1 MIESPRLRKHSVAE
15 AYFEGC
21 LMKSFDVNRRKMR
34 TVAVDQ
40 QRHEVA
46 FPMQEIEVTRLRDL
60 TEKMKKT
67 RKMNSRIV
75 G

>member
-1 MIESPRLRKHSVAE
+1 MIDSPRLKKHSIAE
-15 AYFEGC
+15 TYFEGF
-21 LMKSFDVNRRKMR
+21 LMKSFDVNWRKMG

-46 FPMQEIEVTRLRDL
+46 FAMQEIEVMRLRDL